1 MKNPCQY
8 CVAPERYPGCHDH
21 CEKLKSYHESDEYKK
36 LCNYKDTYFKT
47 ISVSSVGID
56 RRMRYLA
63 KKGCSLHRYKYAMK

>member
-36 LCNYKDTYFKT
+36 LCDYKDTYFKA
-47 ISVSSVGID
+47 ISVSSVGIY
-56 RRMRYLA
+56 R
-63 KKGCSLHRYKYAMK
+63 